1 MLRVAPVW
9 MTGYAGV
16 ILLVAAGINL
26 VSQTARNAYG
36 LTLPAMRDSLD
47 LSYSQAGSLITSMSV
62 LLMVGS
68 LSFGVLASRYG
79 SRYIVGTMAIVS
91 GAAMFLFG
99 ASPNYL
105 VALAMSGVIGL
116 ASAGCTTPVMGL
128 LSSWFAPHNRGT
140 AAGLAAS
147 GGGISFIIVGA
158 LVPWM
163 SSLDP
168 VDGWRHSWYVLA
180 GITMASGFLALA
192 FLRDRPRQ
200 SGKQIAPRG
209 AWPVTVYRNPT
220 VWLIASLA
228 FCSGWSVGLYTTFF
242 GVYLEQN
249 EISLEVSGRLWM
261 LLGLLAI
268 ASGVLWGTLSDR
280 LGRRAAFSLSFVGFG
295 AGILLFWLLPV
306 LGGSI
311 VSVVLVGVSI
321 RGTYTICAA
330 SAGDYVAIQFS
341 AAAFGLMGVGAGLG
355 SAIGPI
361 TGGYL
366 ADVTGALEWTFFLSV
381 LAVAAGIGGSLFLR
395 RPRPAVDD

>member
-47 LSYSQAGSLITSMSV
+47 LSYSQAGSLITSNAI
-62 LLMVGS
+62 LLMAGS
-68 LSFGVLASRYG
+68 LIFGALASRYG
-79 SRYIVGTMAIVS
+79 SRYIVGVMAIVS

-99 ASPNYL
+99 TSPNYP
-105 VALAMSGVIGL
+105 VALAMSGVIGFG
-116 ASAGCTTPVMGL
+116 SAGCTTPVMGL
-128 LSSWFAPHNRGT
+128 LTSWFAPQNRGT

-158 LVPWM
+158 LVPWL

-180 GITMASGFLALA
+180 GITMGAGFMALV

-200 SGKQIAPRG
+200 SGRQTGPVG
-209 AWPVTVYRNPT
+209 AWPMTVYKNPM
-220 VWLIASLA
+220 VWLIAGLA

-268 ASGVLWGTLSDR
+268 ASGVLWGNLSDR
-280 LGRRAAFSLSFVGFG
+280 LGRRAGFFLSFVGFG
-295 AGILLFWLLPV
+295 SGVLLFWLVPV
-306 LGGSI
+306 LGGFI
-311 VSVVLVGVSI
+311 VSVVLIGISI

-330 SAGDYVAIQFS
+330 SAGDYVATHFS

-366 ADVTGALEWTFFLSV
+366 ADVTDNLQWTFFLAT
-381 LAVAAGIGGSLFLR
+381 LAVATGIGASLFLR
-395 RPRPAVDD
+395 RPRNSTGD